1 MPTLHWE
8 WRKSSPHYYFHS
20 LEQFEIA
27 EIIKDLELLLLLL
40 FFVGEE
46 ETYGG
51 FMLFC
56 LTSLTMLHV
65 QDDLQLLRPSTM
77 YSLAEFY
84 LSGSYD
90 PFWTEPKD

>member
-1 MPTLHWE
+1 
-8 WRKSSPHYYFHS
+8 
-20 LEQFEIA
+20 
-27 EIIKDLELLLLLL
+27 
-40 FFVGEE
+40 
-46 ETYGG
+46 
-51 FMLFC
+51 
-56 LTSLTMLHV
+56 MLHV